1 MNEPPFE
8 ATDEGLPSTGPELS
22 RAHSTRA
29 GFVTI
34 LGLPNA
40 GKSTLLNAIIG
51 ERLSIVSARPQT
63 TWRRITGIHSDD
75 QHQMVFLDTPGL
87 LEPRD
92 LIHEALMLEARGALK
107 DADILLPVI
116 DPTRPVQ
123 ELQDR
128 FLGGLLDGVDVPT
141 IVAVTKVDA
150 APPAGVEAAVDWAQA
165 LSPKGIHKVSGET
178 GEGVAELVAALRREL
193 PESPFFYPKDEVAT
207 APVRFFVGELVRET
221 VFERFREEIPYATFC
236 EVEEFRDGGGRTY
249 IQVNIFV
256 ERPSQKGILIGDKG
270 AAIRDLGREARGKI
284 EAFLGE
290 PVFLDLWIKV
300 LPKWRKRRGELRRLG
315 LPVPKGPGP
324 GTP

>member
-1 MNEPPFE
+1 MTSSSFDSTSRQAGASGVGQGGSE
-8 ATDEGLPSTGPELS
+8 A
-22 RAHSTRA
+22 TRA

-75 QHQMVFLDTPGL
+75 EHQMVFLDTPGL

-92 LIHEALMLEARGALK
+92 LIHEALMLEARSALK
-107 DADILLPVI
+107 DADVILPVL
-116 DPTRPVQ
+116 DPTRPVDTV
-123 ELQDR
+123 QDQ
-128 FLGGLLDGVDVPT
+128 FLSGLLKGVKVPVV
-141 IVAVTKVDA
+141 VAVTKVDVA
-150 APPAGVEAAVDWAQA
+150 SESAVGEAVRWAET
-165 LSPKGIHKVSGET
+165 LSPKHVMRVSGET
-178 GEGVAELVAALRREL
+178 GQGVDALVTALQQEL
-193 PESPFFYPKDEVAT
+193 PVSPFFYPKDEVAT

-221 VFERFREEIPYATFC
+221 VFEKFREEIPYATFC

-249 IQVNIFV
+249 VQVNIFV
-256 ERPSQKGILIGDKG
+256 ERASQKGILIGEKG
-270 AAIRDLGREARGKI
+270 TAIRELGREARGKI

-300 LPKWRKRRGELRRLG
+300 LPKWRKKRGELRRLG
-315 LPVPKGPGP
+315 LPVPKDPRAR
-324 GTP
+324 